1 MAVSFGGRFADAT
14 APVAGMAGCRR
25 AWWKTVSSVLQE
37 ELRLKPLLQEVHG
50 NREASERVVEADLAL
65 HADLVRRY
73 APLEEVGQLL
83 HVLQLHERER
93 VRSEEHT
100 SEIQSLMRI
109 SYAVFCLKKKHNT
122 HTQSSKTN

>member
-1 MAVSFGGRFADAT
+1 MAVSFGGRCADAT

-25 AWWKTVSSVLQE
+25 AGWKTVSSVLQE

-73 APLEEVGQLL
+73 APPEEVGQLL
-83 HVLQLHERER
+83 PVLPNHDASQIGIATCRER
-93 VRSEEHT
+93 AGTYR
-100 SEIQSLMRI
+100 
-109 SYAVFCLKKKHNT
+109 
-122 HTQSSKTN
+122 